1 MSKNTKLD
9 EILNSYKV
17 GELKELAKISG
28 ITGYSKLKKAELIEA
43 ISNQLE
49 TTETAALELP
59 DELKAVLSD
68 SKEAAMETVFAQENN
83 TEKKKTTRSSA
94 PIIGVAPHVMNVKQ
108 AGQAPFT
115 QINRPANTAKK
126 IYPNEACPCGSGK
139 KYKKCC
145 GRA

>member
-43 ISNQLE
+43 ISEQLE
-49 TTETAALELP
+49 VADTASLDLREEVSAALTVPTE
-59 DELKAVLSD
+59 EAVTVKNA
-68 SKEAAMETVFAQENN
+68 KE
-83 TEKKKTTRSSA
+83 EKKVTRSSA
-94 PIIGVAPHVMNVKQ
+94 PIIGVAPHVMNVMQ
-108 AGQAPFT
+108 DGQVPFT
-115 QINRPANTAKK
+115 QINRPAAVTKK
-126 IYPNEACPCGSGK
+126 VYPNDPCPCGSGK

-145 GRA
+145 ARA